1 MERIDRKTMAG
12 LIAAYGTAD
21 TPRVYTHRNRLVGE
35 LFWRSHDGMLA
46 LSQSSKRGRV
56 LDFGGGNGVLLR
68 ELSKRFDEVVCVDLN
83 ADIAREVV
91 RLYKLPNV
99 QVMADDIFKLGL
111 PDGHFDMVIAA
122 QVLEHIPELER
133 LAGEMKRLLAP
144 GGELLVSA
152 PSENRF
158 YEQGRKLAGYTKP
171 WDHHYDGRFI
181 IDAVGTQLMLS
192 RKRYFPINWEPLAVF
207 YVLRFVKEATPEGTA
222 P

>member
-12 LIAAYGTAD
+12 LMAAYGTAD
-21 TPRVYTHRNRLVGE
+21 TPRVYTHRNPLVGD
-35 LFWRSHDGMLA
+35 LFWRSHDRMLA

-68 ELSKRFDEVVCVDLN
+68 ELSRRFEEVVCIDLN

-91 RLYKLPNV
+91 RIYGLPNV
-99 QVMADDIFKLGL
+99 QVMADDIFALGL
-111 PDGHFDMVIAA
+111 PDNHFDMVIAA
-122 QVLEHIPELER
+122 QVLEHILELER

-152 PSENRF
+152 PSENRL
-158 YEQGRKLAGYTKP
+158 YKVGRRLVGYTKP
-171 WDHHYDGRFI
+171 WDHHHDGRFI
-181 IDAVGTQLMLS
+181 IDTLRTQLMLS
-192 RKRYFPINWEPLAVF
+192 RRQYFPINWGPLAVF
-207 YVLRFVKEATPEGTA
+207 YLLRFVKEAPSEAA